1 MRLLL
6 SCLQEKRV
14 LSTAL
19 THFTAR
25 QGTRD
30 EAGGVGWTEGRG
42 AREVEREGGG
52 GPLISMLYMFDVS
65 IQEYYHESLEFDYFL
80 IDFRF

>member
-1 MRLLL
+1 M
-6 SCLQEKRV
+6 
-14 LSTAL
+14 
-19 THFTAR
+19 
-25 QGTRD
+25 D
-30 EAGGVGWTEGRG
+30 GGEGSQRG
-42 AREVEREGGG
+42 RKGGRG